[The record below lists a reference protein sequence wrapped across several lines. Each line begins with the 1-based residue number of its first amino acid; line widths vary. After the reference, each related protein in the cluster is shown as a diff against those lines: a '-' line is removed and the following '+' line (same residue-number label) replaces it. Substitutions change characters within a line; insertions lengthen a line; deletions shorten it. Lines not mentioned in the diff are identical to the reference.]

1 MSYNLVEVNLSVESV
16 DSGSSDNCNILL
28 LTMGGTLKWL
38 VSCQPLKVSN
48 LFWILSVNIV
58 DGGEDE
64 EGWKS
69 G

>member
-16 DSGSSDNCNILL
+16 DSGSSDNCNTLL
-28 LTMGGTLKWL
+28 LTMCWCIKVIGM
-38 VSCQPLKVSN
+38 VSTMKVFN

-64 EGWKS
+64 EGWK
-69 G
+69 